1 MVANA
6 APSSCDIC
14 MGIHDEVH
22 RLDDCKSQCEV
33 KFQELMLD
41 CDGKCCRKICKKKK
55 ATKACAKAGF
65 CPDPPTEDA
74 HFKDTRFNK
83 CPTVQGIDEEMKVSS
98 PDHVG
103 SLHKD
108 VFLLMPEDYLQEN
121 KTKWEI
127 LRSETMADS
136 VVLPKDKQLY
146 DYAKKD
152 IDYWLQDPV
161 TGAEINP
168 FYPGDEGFW
177 DEMWRVLES
186 QIARE
191 SGESASDMYGWP
203 DTWEE
208 RNSVKL
214 SPWPASDINYG
225 DLSLGDVAEAV
236 NGEYPAYHQQILI
249 KKLFKDGVKLDP
261 GLGQPFRSANDFVG
275 KPVRMA
281 TINTWVFEAVAPVN
295 FMLKWHF
302 GMPRPEEVAYKIFR
316 GDFTEDDE
324 IPEDLVEE
332 IQAMD
337 LDNAHDFTAY
347 KSTGSP
353 FHPSFPAMH
362 SAGSSCSL
370 WLAALCDL
378 TPSQFLEAL
387 RIDYAVAM
395 GRTVAGVH
403 YEQDNIAGLNIGQRI
418 IREKLPEFLEEMYD
432 YDIKLVADKLQKLSF
447 DWKDFDSFEG
457 TIDGMSAGDFL
468 GNAMNH

>member
-1 MVANA
+1 
-6 APSSCDIC
+6 
-14 MGIHDEVH
+14 
-22 RLDDCKSQCEV
+22 
-33 KFQELMLD
+33 MLD
-41 CDGKCCRKICKKKK
+41 CGGKCCKQICKKES
-55 ATKACAKAGF
+55 ALKACTKIGF
-65 CPDPPTEDA
+65 CMDSEVEDA
-74 HFKDTRFNK
+74 TFKNTRFNK
-83 CPTVQGIDEEMKVSS
+83 CPIVQGIDEDMKLSS

-108 VFLLMPEDYLQEN
+108 VFLLTPQDYLQEN

-127 LRSETMADS
+127 LRRETMADS
-136 VVLPKDKQLY
+136 VVLPNDEQLY
-146 DYAKKD
+146 DYAKED
-152 IDYWLQDPV
+152 VDYWLRDPV
-161 TGAEINP
+161 TGAEIKP
-168 FYPGDEGFW
+168 LYPGDEGFW
-177 DEMWRVLES
+177 DEMMVVVES

-191 SGESASDMYGWP
+191 SGELGPDLYGWP
-203 DTWEE
+203 GTWKD

-214 SPWPASDINYG
+214 SPWSAPDIDYG
-225 DLSLGDVAEAV
+225 ELSLGDVAEAV
-236 NGEYPAYHQQILI
+236 NGEYPAYHQQVLI

-261 GLGQPFRSANDFVG
+261 DLGQPFRSANDFIG

-281 TINTWVFEAVAPVN
+281 AINTWAFETVAPVN

-316 GDFTEDDE
+316 GDYTDDDE
-324 IPEDLVEE
+324 IPKDLVED

-347 KSTGSP
+347 KATGSP

-378 TPSQFLEAL
+378 SPYQFLEAL
-387 RIDYAVAM
+387 RVDYAVAM

-418 IREKLPEFLEEMYD
+418 VREKLPQFMEEMYG
-432 YDIKLVADKLQKLSF
+432 YDRKLVAKKLKKLSF
-447 DWKDFDSFEG
+447 DWKNFDSFEG
-457 TIDGMSAGDFL
+457 TIDGKSVGEFL
-468 GNAMNH
+468 EDAMKY